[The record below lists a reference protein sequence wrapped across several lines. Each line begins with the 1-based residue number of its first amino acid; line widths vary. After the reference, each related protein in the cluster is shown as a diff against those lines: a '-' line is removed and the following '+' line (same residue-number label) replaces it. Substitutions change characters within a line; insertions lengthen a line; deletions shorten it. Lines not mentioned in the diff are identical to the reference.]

1 MNSRFNSKLH
11 VTQSQIEKSLEL
23 SVGQSDYDYINQH
36 NKIFRSGRYNFEGCK
51 FPLKTNLNIDYFRF
65 MLFDYEDE
73 AICDFLEFGFP
84 LGYFGDVQRWSKDSY
99 SFVKNHGGAKKIPAQ
114 MQIYLLK
121 EKSYGAIL
129 GPFNAYH

>member
-1 MNSRFNSKLH
+1 MKSSFNSKLH

-65 MLFDYEDE
+65 MLFEYEDE

-84 LGYFGDVQRWSKDSY
+84 LSYFGGVQRWSKDFN
-99 SFVKNHGGAKKIPAQ
+99 SFVKKSWWCKKFSCTNAKIFIERKILRCNPRP
-114 MQIYLLK
+114 IYM
-121 EKSYGAIL
+121 
-129 GPFNAYH
+129 